1 MDSNT
6 VSSFQVDCFLWH
18 VRKRFADQEM
28 GDAPFLDRLRRDQ
41 KPLRGRGS
49 TLGLDIDT
57 ATRVGKQIVERILED
72 ESDEAL
78 KMTIASVPATRY
90 LTDMTLEEMSRD
102 WFMLMPKQ
110 KVAGS
115 LCIRMDQAIMDK
127 NIILKANFSVIFDR
141 LETLILL
148 RALTDEGA
156 IVGEISPLPSLPDIL
171 MRMSKMQLGSSSEDL
186 NGMITQFESLKLY
199 RDSLG
204 EAVMRMGDLHS
215 LQSRN
220 GKWREQLSQ
229 KFEEIRWLIE
239 EVRHR
244 LKITENSFEQI
255 TFMQALQ
262 LLLEVEQEIRTFS
275 FQLI

>member
-18 VRKRFADQEM
+18 VRKRFADQEL

-41 KPLRGRGS
+41 KSLRGRGS
-49 TLGLDIDT
+49 TLGLDIET
-57 ATRVGKQIVERILED
+57 ATRAGKQIVERILEE

-78 KMTIASVPATRY
+78 KMTVASVPASRY

-127 NIILKANFSVIFDR
+127 NITLKANFSVIFDR

-148 RALTDEGA
+148 RAFTDDGA
-156 IVGEISPLPSLPDIL
+156 IVAEISPIPSMPGHSTEDVKNAIGILIGGLEWNDNSIRASENIQRFAWGVRDENGGPPLPP
-171 MRMSKMQLGSSSEDL
+171 K
-186 NGMITQFESLKLY
+186 
-199 RDSLG
+199 
-204 EAVMRMGDLHS
+204 
-215 LQSRN
+215 
-220 GKWREQLSQ
+220 
-229 KFEEIRWLIE
+229 
-239 EVRHR
+239 
-244 LKITENSFEQI
+244 
-255 TFMQALQ
+255 
-262 LLLEVEQEIRTFS
+262 
-275 FQLI
+275 

>member
-18 VRKRFADQEM
+18 VRKRFADQEL

-41 KPLRGRGS
+41 KSLRGRGS
-49 TLGLDIDT
+49 TLGLDIET
-57 ATRVGKQIVERILED
+57 ATRAGKQIVERILEE

-78 KMTIASVPATRY
+78 KMTIASVPASRY

-127 NIILKANFSVIFDR
+127 NITLKANFSVIFDR

-148 RALTDEGA
+148 RAFTEEGA
-156 IVGEISPLPSLPDIL
+156 IVGEISPLPSLPGHTDEDVKNAIGVL
-171 MRMSKMQLGSSSEDL
+171 IGGLEWNDNTVRVSETLQRFAWRSSNEDGRLPLPPKQKRKMARTIESE
-186 NGMITQFESLKLY
+186 
-199 RDSLG
+199 
-204 EAVMRMGDLHS
+204 V
-215 LQSRN
+215 
-220 GKWREQLSQ
+220 
-229 KFEEIRWLIE
+229 
-239 EVRHR
+239 
-244 LKITENSFEQI
+244 
-255 TFMQALQ
+255 
-262 LLLEVEQEIRTFS
+262 
-275 FQLI
+275 

>member
-18 VRKRFADQEM
+18 VRKRFADQEL

-41 KPLRGRGS
+41 KSLRGRGS
-49 TLGLDIDT
+49 TLGLDIET
-57 ATRVGKQIVERILED
+57 ATRAGKQIVERILEE

-78 KMTIASVPATRY
+78 KMTIASVPASRY

-148 RALTDEGA
+148 RAFTEDGA
-156 IVGEISPLPSLPDIL
+156 IVAEISPIPSMPGHSTEDVKNAIGILIGGLEWNDNSIRASENIQRFAWGIRDENGGPPLPPKQKRY
-171 MRMSKMQLGSSSEDL
+171 MARRVESE
-186 NGMITQFESLKLY
+186 
-199 RDSLG
+199 
-204 EAVMRMGDLHS
+204 V
-215 LQSRN
+215 
-220 GKWREQLSQ
+220 
-229 KFEEIRWLIE
+229 
-239 EVRHR
+239 
-244 LKITENSFEQI
+244 
-255 TFMQALQ
+255 
-262 LLLEVEQEIRTFS
+262 
-275 FQLI
+275 

>member
-41 KPLRGRGS
+41 KSLRGRGS
-49 TLGLDIDT
+49 TLGLDIET
-57 ATRVGKQIVERILED
+57 ATRAGKQIVERILEE

-78 KMTIASVPATRY
+78 KMTIASVPASRY

-127 NIILKANFSVIFDR
+127 NIMLKANFSVIFDR

-148 RALTDEGA
+148 RAFTEEGA
-156 IVGEISPLPSLPDIL
+156 IVGEISPLPSLPGHNDEDVKNAIGVL
-171 MRMSKMQLGSSSEDL
+171 IGGLEWNDNTVRVSETLQRFAWRSGNESGRPPLPPKQKRKMARTVESE
-186 NGMITQFESLKLY
+186 
-199 RDSLG
+199 
-204 EAVMRMGDLHS
+204 V
-215 LQSRN
+215 
-220 GKWREQLSQ
+220 
-229 KFEEIRWLIE
+229 
-239 EVRHR
+239 
-244 LKITENSFEQI
+244 
-255 TFMQALQ
+255 
-262 LLLEVEQEIRTFS
+262 
-275 FQLI
+275 